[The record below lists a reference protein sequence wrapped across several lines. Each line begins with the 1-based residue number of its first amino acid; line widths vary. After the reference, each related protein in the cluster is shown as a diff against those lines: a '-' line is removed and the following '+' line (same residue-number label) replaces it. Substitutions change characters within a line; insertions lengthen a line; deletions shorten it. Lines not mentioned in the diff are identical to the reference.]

1 MRVVFDNNV
10 IVSAALIKGSVPFRA
25 FAKAKN
31 TEEIKILRSEQGLIE
46 LLKTLYKPKFARYFE
61 NSDKREEL
69 IVSFVNSSLDI
80 EIKHKITACRDPKDN
95 KFLELAI
102 SGQADFIISG
112 DQDLL
117 VLHPFENIP
126 VISPA
131 DFLNLDS

>member
-1 MRVVFDNNV
+1 VL
-10 IVSAALIKGSVPFRA
+10 VSAVLKPDGVPGNALDEIINTGVILYSGHTFHELSQTLKKDKLKSFFSEDTAEA
-25 FAKAKN
+25 FLKSFLLIA
-31 TEEIKILRSEQGLIE
+31 EEVTIE
-46 LLKTLYKPKFARYFE
+46 
-61 NSDKREEL
+61 
-69 IVSFVNSSLDI
+69 
-80 EIKHKITACRDPKDN
+80 HKITACRDPKDN

-117 VLHPFENIP
+117 VFHPFESIP

>member
-10 IVSAALIKGSVPFRA
+10 IVSAALIKDSVPFRA
-25 FAKAKN
+25 FAKAIN
-31 TEEIKILRSEQGLIE
+31 TAEIKILRSEQVLIE
-46 LLKTLYKPKFARYFE
+46 LLRTMYKPKFSRYFE

-69 IVSFVNSSLDI
+69 IVSFVNGSLNVNI
-80 EIKHKITACRDPKDN
+80 RHKITACRDPKDN
-95 KFLELAI
+95 KFLELAL
-102 SGQADFIISG
+102 SGKADFIISG

-131 DFLNLDS
+131 DFLDQ